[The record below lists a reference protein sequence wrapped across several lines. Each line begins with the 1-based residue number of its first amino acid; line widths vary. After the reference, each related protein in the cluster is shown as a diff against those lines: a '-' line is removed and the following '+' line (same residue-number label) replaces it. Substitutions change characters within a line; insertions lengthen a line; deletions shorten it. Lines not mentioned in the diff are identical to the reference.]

1 MRSDLGGAGA
11 TASAGDNAS
20 DTVPTAGSDKGRPS
34 SAPRREGF
42 LARHKGAATSLLLG
56 AVVFGFI
63 YYVLPQ
69 IVGLSATLQRLR
81 NGNPWW
87 LGLAI
92 PLEALSMAAYIVL
105 FRGVFSPSDRRI
117 GWTAS
122 YQITMAGGA
131 AAKLFAAAGSGGV
144 ALTVWA
150 LRASGLASATVA
162 QEMVCFE
169 IVNYAVYMLALVICG
184 FGLWIGLFA
193 GSAPLWLTLVPALFG
208 LVVISLV
215 LSMKWL
221 ASPAERLMLKREE
234 RSHKRAARWWHRAAS
249 VPRALQDG
257 LAAARELVRS
267 PDRSWLGA
275 IPAWGFE
282 IGTLW
287 ASFCA
292 FGHAPPAAVLVMG
305 FFVGTL
311 ANTLPMPGG
320 IGGVE
325 GGMIGA
331 FIGFGVD
338 GSLAVLAV
346 LAYRT
351 ISYWIPLLP
360 EGVAYLQLRRTVGD
374 WREHPLH
381 TQSTVE

>member
-1 MRSDLGGAGA
+1 M
-11 TASAGDNAS
+11 
-20 DTVPTAGSDKGRPS
+20 
-34 SAPRREGF
+34 
-42 LARHKGAATSLLLG
+42 
-56 AVVFGFI
+56 FGFI

-69 IVGLSATLQRLR
+69 IVGLSATLRRLR

-92 PLEALSMAAYIVL
+92 PLEAWSIAAYVAL
-105 FRGVFSPSDRRI
+105 FRGVFSPSDGRI
-117 GWTAS
+117 GWSAS

-131 AAKLFAAAGSGGV
+131 ATKLFAAAGSGGV

-162 QEMVCFE
+162 QEMICFE

-193 GSAPLWLTLVPALFG
+193 GSGPFWLTLVPALFG
-208 LVVISLV
+208 LVVIAVV

-221 ASPAERLMLKREE
+221 ANPSERFMLKRGEHSHE
-234 RSHKRAARWWHRAAS
+234 RGAHWWHRAAS
-249 VPRALQDG
+249 VPRALQGG
-257 LAAARELVRS
+257 LFSALKLVRS
-267 PDRSWLGA
+267 RDRSWLAA

-287 ASFCA
+287 ASFRA
-292 FGHAPPAAVLVMG
+292 FGHSPPAAVLIMG
-305 FFVGTL
+305 FYVGTL
-311 ANTLPMPGG
+311 ANTLPLPGG

-338 GSLAVLAV
+338 GRLAVLAV

-374 WREHPLH
+374 WRAHPSDPLTAGVH
-381 TQSTVE
+381 SSDDRQPRVAGRPLAAGGRRNCP